1 MGVAMRTKPVAIACL
16 GIGLLIAACGSG
28 GDSAEPLA
36 PESTTQP
43 LADETPTPSPTQDGA
58 NRFRSSWPVTDF
70 SNVTIDLTEVL
81 SGGVGRDQIPPL
93 DVPGTTSIE
102 SRMAGTATFVELS
115 EAGYAENMPLV
126 VVTVEGETRGYG
138 LHILTWHEIVNDELG
153 GVPIA
158 VTFCPLCN
166 TAIVFDR
173 RVDGEVLDFGV
184 SGLLRHSD
192 LIMWDRQTESWWQQ
206 ATGEG
211 IAGHYG
217 GEQLSFVGAG
227 IVSFGDFRSSF
238 PGALVLSENTGM
250 GRSYGTNPYT
260 GYDELG
266 SRPFLFQGESD
277 DRLPA
282 LERVVA
288 LRWENG
294 ALAIPFPAITEAKV
308 IEVAAGDTA
317 VVVFWAPGTS
327 SALDQGSIA
336 DSRDIGAAVAFE
348 AVAAGQQLT
357 FEAAGDGEFR
367 DNETGSSWDI
377 TGVANSGALAGE
389 RLVLFEHTNQFWF
402 SWAAFFPETVVWEG

>member
-1 MGVAMRTKPVAIACL
+1 MHRTTARVAWGGFA
-16 GIGLLIAACGSG
+16 LLFAACGSG
-28 GDSAEPLA
+28 GSSAEQVESDSAASPASETATAA
-36 PESTTQP
+36 PP
-43 LADETPTPSPTQDGA
+43 PDEA

-102 SRMAGTATFVELS
+102 SRLAGTATFVEAS
-115 EAGYAENMPLV
+115 EAGYEENLPLV

-211 IAGHYG
+211 IAGRYG
-217 GEQLSFVGAG
+217 GEQLAFVGAG
-227 IVSFGDFRSSF
+227 IVSFRDFQNSF
-238 PGALVLSENTGM
+238 PDALVLSEETGM

-266 SRPFLFQGESD
+266 SRPFLFQGDIDE
-277 DRLPA
+277 RLPA

-288 LRWENG
+288 LRWEDG

-308 IEVAAGDTA
+308 IEVAAGDIA

-348 AVAAGQQLT
+348 AVAAGQRLT
-357 FEAAGDGEFR
+357 FEAVDDGEFR

-377 TGVANSGALAGE
+377 TGVANSGPLAGE
-389 RLVLFEHTNQFWF
+389 RLTLFEHTNQFWF
-402 SWAAFFPETVVWEG
+402 SWAAFFPETDVWDG

>member
-1 MGVAMRTKPVAIACL
+1 MRAITAAVACL
-16 GIGLLIAACGSG
+16 GIALAVAAC
-28 GDSAEPLA
+28 DSEEDANQQA
-36 PESTTQP
+36 GPESTTQP
-43 LADETPTPSPTQDGA
+43 LADETPTPSPAQDEA
-58 NRFRSSWPVTDF
+58 SRFRSSWPVTDF
-70 SNVTIDLTEVL
+70 SNVTIDLSEVL

-102 SRMAGTATFVELS
+102 SPLAGTATFVEVS
-115 EAGYAENMPLV
+115 EAGYEENMPLV

-173 RVDGEVLDFGV
+173 RVEGEVLDFGV

-206 ATGEG
+206 ATGDG

-217 GEQLSFVGAG
+217 GEQLTFVGAG
-227 IVSFGDFRSSF
+227 IVSFRDFRNAF
-238 PGALVLSENTGM
+238 PGALVLSEDTGM

-266 SRPFLFQGESD
+266 SRPFLFQGDID

-288 LRWENG
+288 LRWEGG
-294 ALAIPFPAITEAKV
+294 ALAIPFPAIVEERI
-308 IEVAAGDTA
+308 IEVAAGDTP

-327 SALDQGSIA
+327 SALDQASIA
-336 DSRDIGAAVAFE
+336 DSRDIGAAVAFISS
-348 AVAAGQQLT
+348 AGGEHLT
-357 FEAAGDGEFR
+357 FETAAGGGFR
-367 DNETGSSWDI
+367 DRETGSSWDI
-377 TGVANSGALAGE
+377 TGIANSGPLVGE
-389 RLVLFEHTNQFWF
+389 RLALFEHTNQFWF
-402 SWAAFFPETVVWEG
+402 SWAAFFPETDVWDG